1 MKPKKLF
8 LDQEEEE
15 SLNVGLIRLAKNIP
29 DYEFFFQTNNLNFFQ
44 FIRKDDFI
52 IHAEYNDYYFS
63 CYIAY
68 DNVSKNI
75 WKIFSNK
82 SIETIKKKEQDKLF
96 SDEQDIK
103 FLLEQHQEVDY
114 IISSGDDFVDFSVIL
129 LPENLS
135 FPIQDFSLEPDEE
148 LYQIIQYY
156 E

>member
-1 MKPKKLF
+1 MKLKKLF

-15 SLNVGLIRLAKNIP
+15 SLKVGLIRLAKHIP
-29 DYEFFFQTNNLNFFQ
+29 DYEFFFQINHLNFFK
-44 FIRKDDFI
+44 FARKEDFI
-52 IHAEYNDYYFS
+52 IQGEYNNYHFS
-63 CYIAY
+63 CYTAH
-68 DNVSKNI
+68 DEVSENV

-82 SIETIKKKEQDKLF
+82 STETFKKKEQDRLF
-96 SDEQDIK
+96 ADEQDIK

-114 IISSGDDFVDFSVIL
+114 IISTGDEFVDFSLIL

-135 FPIQDFSLEPDEE
+135 FPIQEFSLEPEEE